1 MEPGDIEEPKD
12 LSEYSDEQLKE
23 TISTAKKILK
33 DRDNKRKKETL
44 AKIKKMAQEAGLD
57 IAVTKATQK
66 RKRTK

>member
-1 MEPGDIEEPKD
+1 MEPTALDKPAD

-33 DRDNKRKKETL
+33 DRDNSRKKETL

-57 IAVTKATQK
+57 IEVKKAAPK
-66 RKRTK
+66 KKRTK